1 MTLSKLF
8 NKSLI
13 TCQELSYSM
22 NLGLP
27 VEVYCPVKHETVAF
41 GRIRY
46 MCETTVVINDS
57 AHNRDDYLFFG
68 CPCS

>member
-1 MTLSKLF
+1 MTLSKLV

-13 TCQELSYSM
+13 TCEEFSYSM

-27 VEVYCPVKHETVAF
+27 VEVYCPVRHKTIAF
-41 GRIRY
+41 GRIIS
-46 MCETTVVINDS
+46 MCEQSIVINDEC
-57 AHNRDDYLFFG
+57 HPRDSFLFFG